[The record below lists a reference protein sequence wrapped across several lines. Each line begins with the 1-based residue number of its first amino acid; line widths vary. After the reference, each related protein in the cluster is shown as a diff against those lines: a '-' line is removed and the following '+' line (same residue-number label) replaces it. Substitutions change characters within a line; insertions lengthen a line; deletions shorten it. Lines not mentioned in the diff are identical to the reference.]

1 MTQIGWVVLR
11 SNEQFQGVPVH
22 SANQIAE
29 DSNSYAVT
37 SDELNE
43 YSPELFEQLRATRKE
58 LSETEQVPSYVV
70 FHDRTLKEM
79 AARLPQSI
87 ESFTGIHGVGI
98 AKIQK
103 YADVF
108 LPIIRAHCQE
118 HGVADEKQ

>member
-1 MTQIGWVVLR
+1 MTQIGWAVLR

-22 SANQIAE
+22 SANQVAE

-43 YSPELFEQLRATRKE
+43 YSPELFEQLRTTRKE
-58 LSETEQVPSYVV
+58 LSEAEQVPPYVV
-70 FHDRTLKEM
+70 LHDRTLKEM
-79 AARLPQSI
+79 AARLPQSV

-98 AKIQK
+98 AKVQK

-118 HGVADEKQ
+118 HGVADENQ